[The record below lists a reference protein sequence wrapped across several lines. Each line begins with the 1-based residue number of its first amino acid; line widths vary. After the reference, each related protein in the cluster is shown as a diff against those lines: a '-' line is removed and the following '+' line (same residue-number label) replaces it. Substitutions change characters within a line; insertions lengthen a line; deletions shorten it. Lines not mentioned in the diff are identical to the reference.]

1 MIGDGIATSN
11 NVYITN
17 ANGQSEDPHN
27 HPSQQHLLLRDTHQ
41 FVNSQH
47 QTKSIMNLMPTLR
60 LVMMMMMMLH
70 LYQPIVPPHCS
81 EGRFNFMKP

>member
-27 HPSQQHLLLRDTHQ
+27 QPKPTASVIEGHPSVCEQSTSNKINNEFDADIEIGDDDDDDASSVSADSTTPLLRRE
-41 FVNSQH
+41 
-47 QTKSIMNLMPTLR
+47 I
-60 LVMMMMMMLH
+60 
-70 LYQPIVPPHCS
+70 
-81 EGRFNFMKP
+81 